1 MNHWKNFFICL
12 LLLSISIP
20 ISAQENKGAEYM
32 EKAKSL
38 MASEDEDDREMATYY
53 LVLAADNGN
62 TDAQSLIG
70 GILLASHNE
79 ENYPQAVEYLQK
91 AAAKNDG
98 YAMRWL
104 ADCYENGYGV
114 DVDLEMAKFWKE
126 KAALYIDDEE
136 DETETVMNEPDP
148 VKGKEYYEKAKELMA
163 SGKEEDLSSAFEFLI
178 KAAEEENTEAQTIA
192 GYIIITNE
200 YDEFYDVAVDYLQKA
215 AGKGNVD
222 AMSLLAE
229 CYEQGT
235 GVEKDADKAKYWND
249 KAQALLPPVEY
260 TYYVAQTT
268 YDVNFREGPSTAH
281 KIIRKL
287 PKGTYIFVDKSD
299 YTNGYYKVV
308 TIEDDQYGYIHQ
320 KYVRLL
326 EKRKVDEGG
335 GMKVVQ
341 TINSPYA
348 EIMVK
353 NDTDVRVTLKI
364 GKQVFVFTPH
374 QTRTI
379 QIDGGTYNTVVS
391 SPGVIPGI
399 YKDVIKAGDVMEWRL
414 YISKTN

>member
-1 MNHWKNFFICL
+1 MNHWKNYFVCL
-12 LLLSISIP
+12 LTLVLSIP
-20 ISAQENKGAEYM
+20 LCAQEDKGTEYM
-32 EKAKSL
+32 EKARL
-38 MASEDEDDREMATYY
+38 LLVSEDEDDREMATYY

-62 TDAQSLIG
+62 TDALSLIG

-229 CYEQGT
+229 CYEQGK
-235 GVEKDADKAKYWND
+235 GVEKDADTAKFWKDKAK
-249 KAQALLPPVEY
+249 ALLPPVEY
-260 TYYVAQTT
+260 SYYTAQTT
-268 YDVNFREGPSTAH
+268 YDVNFREGPSTAN

-299 YTNGYYKVV
+299 YANGYYKVV
-308 TIEDDQYGYIHQ
+308 TVEDDEYGYVHQ
-320 KYVRLL
+320 KYVKFL
-326 EKRKVDEGG
+326 EKVKVDEDG

-341 TINSPYA
+341 TIDSPYA
-348 EIMVK
+348 EIK
-353 NDTDVRVTLKI
+353 IENDTNVKVTMKI
-364 GKQVFVFTPH
+364 GKQVYVFMPH

-379 QIDGGTYNTVVS
+379 QIDAGTYNTVLS
-391 SPGVIPGI
+391 SPGLKPGV
-399 YKDVIKAGDVMEWRL
+399 YKDVIKGGMGYEWTI
-414 YISKTN
+414 YIVSH